1 MLVTGGEAS
10 SIRGRVRGSSQPGG
24 RAARRARAGGCGA
37 LGSEF
42 GLSERQARRYVRAAE
57 RCPDGVVVPE
67 RTEVFTVRLPGS
79 LIAAVRAAAA
89 APGGGNLSA
98 TTEHALRVGRG
109 RWDGRGESSG
119 RGGAPR

>member
-1 MLVTGGEAS
+1 MAK
-10 SIRGRVRGSSQPGG
+10 
-24 RAARRARAGGCGA
+24 RRAFADEYAIRLNRAVALLGERAPAAVVRA

-42 GLSERQARRYVRAAE
+42 GLSERQARRYVGAA
-57 RCPDGVVVPE
+57 E

-89 APGGGNLSA
+89 APGGVSLSE
-98 TTEHALRVGRG
+98 TTAHALRVGLQ

>member
-1 MLVTGGEAS
+1 MAK
-10 SIRGRVRGSSQPGG
+10 
-24 RAARRARAGGCGA
+24 RRAFADEYAVRLNRAVALLGERAPAAVVRA

-89 APGGGNLSA
+89 APGGGNLSE
-98 TTEHALRVGRG
+98 TTEHALRVGLE
-109 RWDGRGESSG
+109 RWDGRGERSG